1 MTSERDEMRRHFG
14 VLAEDVLSQLRMVAE
29 GNAVTAEAVQRLD
42 NKVDALGEE
51 TRRSLATVGTEL
63 GAVRSEAKAFR
74 EETAR
79 NFAAVHTE
87 FASVR
92 GRLDGIDG
100 RLDGLDK
107 RMDGLD
113 GFRAETARNF
123 MELRAET
130 GSSRKDFD
138 RRLKVVE
145 ARQTS
150 RR

>member
-1 MTSERDEMRRHFG
+1 MTQQEREEMRRHFG

-42 NKVDALGEE
+42 SKVDALDEN
-51 TRRSLATVGTEL
+51 TRRSFATVGTEL

-87 FASVR
+87 FAAVR

-100 RLDGLDK
+100 RLDGL
-107 RMDGLD
+107 G

-123 MELRAET
+123 TELRVEM

>member
-1 MTSERDEMRRHFG
+1 MTQEEREDMRRHFG

-42 NKVDALGEE
+42 HKVDALDENA
-51 TRRSLATVGTEL
+51 RRSFATVGTEL

-79 NFAAVHTE
+79 NFAAVH
-87 FASVR
+87 
-92 GRLDGIDG
+92 GRLDGID
-100 RLDGLDK
+100 K
-107 RMDGLD
+107 RMDSLD

-123 MELRAET
+123 TELRAET